1 MKWTKDNCKIESKK
15 YFYKKDFKKFSSG
28 AYKASLKN
36 KWIDE
41 ITKHMIP
48 LRKNK
53 EDWTID
59 ECRKI
64 ASKYKTR
71 TDFNKND
78 ISTYRISLENDWLN
92 DICSHMEY
100 YGNRY
105 LRCIYSCEFGD
116 NSIYVGLTYNIDNR
130 YKRHLKSGTVKKH
143 IDKTGELPKIKKLT
157 NYLPISEAKIKEKFF
172 LEKYKKSGYKILNK
186 IKTGGVGGSTI
197 IWNYENCKKEA
208 LKYKSRSEFAKNNG
222 SAYYSSI
229 KNKWLDDI
237 CSHMILKKKPNGYW
251 NYENCKKEALRY
263 KTKKNFYKNSKGAYN
278 SAKRNK
284 WLNNICEHM
293 IGNKNIGYWNY
304 ENCKKEALKY
314 KTKTEFKTKCGS
326 GYFYSYKNKWLDDI
340 YQHMT
345 KST

>member
-1 MKWTKDNCKIESKK
+1 MKWTKEECTKEAQK
-15 YFYKKDFKKFSSG
+15 YLYKKDFKKYSSG
-28 AYKASLKN
+28 AYTSSIKN
-36 KWIDE
+36 KWLDD
-41 ITKHMIP
+41 ITKHMIS
-48 LRKNK
+48 LRKSK
-53 EDWTID
+53 DEWTLE
-59 ECRKI
+59 ECRDI
-64 ASKYKTR
+64 AKKYKTR
-71 TDFNKND
+71 TEFNKKS
-78 ISTYRISLENDWLN
+78 ISAYRISLSNDWIA
-92 DICSHMEY
+92 DVCSHMNC

-105 LRCIYSCEFGD
+105 LRCIYSYEFSD
-116 NSIYVGLTYNIDNR
+116 NSIYIGLTYNTDNR
-130 YKRHLKSGTVKKH
+130 HKKHMFKGTVKEHMIK
-143 IDKTGELPKIKKLT
+143 INENPKIKKLT
-157 NYLPISEAKIKEKFF
+157 EYLPINEAKNEEYKYVEF
-172 LEKYKKSGYKILNK
+172 YKKNGWKILNK
-186 IKTGGVGGSTI
+186 IKTGGVGGTSI
-197 IWNYENCKKEA
+197 IWNYENCKKES

-263 KTKKNFYKNSKGAYN
+263 KTKKFFYKNSKGAYN

-326 GYFYSYKNKWLDDI
+326 GYFYSYKNKWLNDI
-340 YQHMT
+340 CEHMT
-345 KST
+345 KSD